1 MSDKQPILIIYDDGS
16 IDRADMPAGA
26 IRNIGQQIIAMADN
40 AVMPGNMPP
49 RVENEVDNG
58 DD

>member
-1 MSDKQPILIIYDDGS
+1 MSDKKPILIIYDDGS

-40 AVMPGNMPP
+40 AMMPGNMPTL
-49 RVENEVDNG
+49 VDAEVKDN

>member
-1 MSDKQPILIIYDDGS
+1 MNEKQPIMIIYDDGS
-16 IDRADMPAGA
+16 MDKADMPAGA
-26 IRNIGQQIIAMADN
+26 LRNIGQQIIALADN

-49 RVENEVDNG
+49 PIPEEVLDG